1 MKTLFRGVVD
11 MIGFVVGPFFTAYY
25 LLDFSHG
32 PAGPGPFYYYY
43 RHNSRLGFGLGV
55 ALICLGFLVRYWA
68 KLAPSKPSKQLSEEP
83 RKRPP
88 ATSQRTRRPKEEVK
102 PSHTERRGMASRS
115 DTPAKET

>member
-68 KLAPSKPSKQLSEEP
+68 KLTPSESSQKP
-83 RKRPP
+83 
-88 ATSQRTRRPKEEVK
+88 
-102 PSHTERRGMASRS
+102 
-115 DTPAKET
+115 